1 MVSYCYFT
9 MTHILTA
16 SKSMTSL
23 REVLIVD
30 QQICLSKMSHSE
42 TCLTTF
48 SPASSTPWEEIRHL
62 SKDILCLSALLGYF
76 TYNSLHGLESHIS
89 LLVELQKHRRL
100 RKRQQL
106 EERTGLSI
114 RRSVF

>member
-1 MVSYCYFT
+1 

-62 SKDILCLSALLGYF
+62 SKDILCLSARLGYF
-76 TYNSLHGLESHIS
+76 TYNSLHGLYKPTGRAPEA
-89 LLVELQKHRRL
+89 QKTS
-100 RKRQQL
+100 
-106 EERTGLSI
+106 EEAAT
-114 RRSVF
+114 